1 MFVVGL
7 YNICDCLGRLTPS
20 LISVPSEK
28 LIRSCAV
35 VRILLIGTTIL
46 ALPNVGLG
54 APFDSSWYVLVNL
67 IVLGYSHGLIG
78 TFAMIQGTMS
88 PKDPEIRG
96 YIMALHLTIGLAL
109 GSLLA
114 YLISLTR
121 VV

>member
-1 MFVVGL
+1 
-7 YNICDCLGRLTPS
+7 
-20 LISVPSEK
+20 
-28 LIRSCAV
+28 
-35 VRILLIGTTIL
+35 LIGTTIL